1 MKVKVIKAFTD
12 KHTKVK
18 YAEGDIIDV
27 TLKRFNEIIK
37 NPRGE
42 LVEKVKKEGE

>member
-1 MKVKVIKAFTD
+1 MKVKVTRSFTD

-18 YAEGDIIDV
+18 YAKGDVIDV
-27 TLKRFNEIIK
+27 TLKRFNEI
-37 NPRGE
+37 NDGPHGE